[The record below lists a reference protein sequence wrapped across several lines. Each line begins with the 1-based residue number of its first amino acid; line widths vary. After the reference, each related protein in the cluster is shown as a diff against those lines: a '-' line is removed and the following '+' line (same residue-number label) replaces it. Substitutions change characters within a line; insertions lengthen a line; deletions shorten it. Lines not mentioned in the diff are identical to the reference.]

1 MCKCDTSITS
11 FFFSILPSGS
21 GIAIKCGS
29 KTHQK
34 LVSAVF
40 QIFKNPIVRLS
51 THVSILF
58 LASFGAV
65 NGQPVKPQGSTAAL
79 APRLAEL
86 QGVGDIGDYLQEGA
100 EAFGCL
106 G

>member
-1 MCKCDTSITS
+1 MRKCDTS
-11 FFFSILPSGS
+11 FFSMLPYGS

-65 NGQPVKPQGSTAAL
+65 NGQPVKPQGSIAAL